1 MHRAGDPRAT
11 RAGRALTR
19 HRHGDTLQEQG
30 GIEGDRSPAARA
42 QPRTVG
48 HGTGGRRRLRCCVGV
63 QRREMRWTA
72 CTHRAEHRLHDRR
85 GARQGRRHRCVGA
98 RTPRDRLESHSTGNP
113 RVACQYMQSI
123 ALLRPAG
130 KAKSL
135 GPGWLARTCNKVAQ
149 DCHRPIAFH
158 RLFKARRIKGR
169 RHVKL
174 GKAQTCL

>member
-72 CTHRAEHRLHDRR
+72 CTH
-85 GARQGRRHRCVGA
+85 A
-98 RTPRDRLESHSTGNP
+98 RTEQSTACMI
-113 RVACQYMQSI
+113 VA
-123 ALLRPAG
+123 ARGRGGGAG
-130 KAKSL
+130 VW
-135 GPGWLARTCNKVAQ
+135 G
-149 DCHRPIAFH
+149 H
-158 RLFKARRIKGR
+158 ARRVIGWNR
-169 RHVKL
+169 T
-174 GKAQTCL
+174 AQGTRV